1 MNKVYTS
8 LILVFGL
15 VVLWTVYLTNV
26 KEDQNLTVRYYT
38 IKELSMEDKSI
49 AKVKVGGL
57 VKPNSIDINQSNR
70 LEVSFYVYQ
79 GEDSLKVYYN
89 GTRPDLFKDDA
100 EVVVSGK
107 FDNNLIKATELQTK
121 CASRYEGDLRNE
133 ANYKLEELDT

>member
-15 VVLWTVYLTNV
+15 VVLLTIYLTNV
-26 KEDQNLTVRYYT
+26 REDKNLTVRYYT
-38 IKELSMEDKSI
+38 IKELTVEEKSI
-49 AKVKVGGL
+49 NKVKIGGL
-57 VKPNSIDINQSNR
+57 VKPNSIDINESNR
-70 LEVSFYVYQ
+70 LEVWFYVYQ

-107 FDNNLIKATELQTK
+107 FDNDLITATELQTK
-121 CASRYEGDLRNE
+121 CASRYEGDLKNI
-133 ANYKLEELDT
+133 NST